1 MKKAFVLLVLTILG
15 FTYAQET
22 RTVTDDLGRTV
33 EVPIN
38 PQRIISGD
46 DNTIGMPLA
55 DFGVPFIGA
64 QARVAEDGSLFMRG
78 LGTVYGITFEGS
90 DITPV
95 STWWE
100 FDLEKVAEL
109 EPDLIILIEWQQE
122 QAEQFELIAPTYF
135 VLEVPDPWAVQAS
148 IARALGLEDEF
159 EQRRAIY
166 QEEVALLREELQIPE
181 GTTYALLSAGEDGI
195 WVSVGA
201 YNFTTVLSDLGF
213 VPNALTQ
220 ELIDEGVVWAEQR
233 SAEILPE
240 LDADVIFM
248 GYNASAGFGPQDVI
262 ARMDALLPGWCGF
275 LPACAS
281 GNIIF
286 YPQSS
291 MSAPTFDATNAALD
305 IVGSHF
311 ASRLLTSE

>member
-1 MKKAFVLLVLTILG
+1 MKKLSILLALITLG
-15 FTYAQET
+15 FVFAQET

-33 EVPIN
+33 EVPAN

-64 QARVAEDGSLFMRG
+64 QARVAEDGSLYMRG
-78 LGTVYGITFEGS
+78 LDTIYGVNFEGS
-90 DITPV
+90 GITPV

-109 EPDLIILIEWQQE
+109 EPDLIILIEWQEE

-135 VLEVPDPWAVQAS
+135 VLEVPDPWAIQSS
-148 IARALGLEDEF
+148 IARALGLEEEF
-159 EQRRAIY
+159 AQRRAIY
-166 QEEVALLREELQIPE
+166 AREVALLREELEIPE
-181 GTTYALLSAGEDGI
+181 GTTYSLLGAGEDGI

-213 VPNALTQ
+213 VPNEVTQ
-220 ELIDEGVVWAEQR
+220 QLKDEGVVWGEQR
-233 SAEILPE
+233 SIETLGD
-240 LDADVIFM
+240 LDADVVFM
-248 GYNASAGFGPQDVI
+248 GYNASAGFGPQDII
-262 ARMDALLPGWCGF
+262 ANMEALLPNWCDF
-275 LPACAS
+275 LPACAE

-305 IVGSHF
+305 IIGTHF
-311 ASRLLTSE
+311 ASRLLNDE